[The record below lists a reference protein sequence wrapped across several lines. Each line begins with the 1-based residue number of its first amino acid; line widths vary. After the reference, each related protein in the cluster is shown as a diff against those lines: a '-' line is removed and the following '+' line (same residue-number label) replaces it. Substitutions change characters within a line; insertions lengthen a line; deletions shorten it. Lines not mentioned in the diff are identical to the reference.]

1 MLLARS
7 EWHVGQQNPFSV
19 TIESEEFAMSQA
31 VQGMKRAVRGNLN
44 PLDEVEAKLRDNI
57 FGQER
62 AIESVIRVLNRA
74 RFGFSAGNSR
84 RPRATLLFLGPTG
97 VGKTATARYLA
108 QLLRPDGEAFLK
120 IDCSLFSQGH
130 EVSALIGAPPS
141 YVGRDQKPLLN
152 PEIIEQE
159 NSVVLFDEIEKG
171 QPELWNLLLQVMEDG
186 EILLLNG
193 GRRVSFQNSIVVLTT
208 NVGAKEMVDFL
219 DRRTI
224 GFRASTNEVEST
236 GQDIFK
242 IGFEA
247 LQRVFQP
254 EWINRIDEIVA
265 FRPLSS
271 VVLRQVL
278 DRMLKESNEQY
289 MRHGISVTLTPEA
302 KEYLLQKGFEP
313 RFGARPLRQQL
324 LKNIDAPL
332 ADLIASGGIPQ
343 GSRVVVAATGV
354 DRHGAALEF
363 LYEDAPELL
372 RVAEDLRAAEV
383 GRLSTGP
390 GGDGPQQP
398 NVGLSTERPAG
409 LMENAAGPISRGPR
423 VTPRR
428 NIEGGRNNRS

>member
-1 MLLARS
+1 MTERLSGMTR
-7 EWHVGQQNPFSV
+7 
-19 TIESEEFAMSQA
+19 AM
-31 VQGMKRAVRGNLN
+31 RGDQN
-44 PLDEVEAKLRDNI
+44 PLDSVERRLRDQI

-62 AIESVIRVLNRA
+62 AIEAVVRVLNRA
-74 RFGFSAGNSR
+74 RFGFSAGNPR

-97 VGKTATARYLA
+97 VGKTATARALA

-130 EVSALIGAPPS
+130 EVSALVGAPPS

-193 GRRVSFQNSIVVLTT
+193 GRRVSFQSSIVIFTT

-224 GFRASTNEVEST
+224 GFRTPHQDVEST
-236 GQDIFK
+236 GQTIYQ
-242 IGFEA
+242 IGFES
-247 LQRVFQP
+247 LQKVFQP
-254 EWINRIDEIVA
+254 EWINRLDEIIA

-271 VVLRQVL
+271 DVLRSVL
-278 DRMLKESNEQY
+278 EHMVQESNEQY
-289 MRHGISVTLTPEA
+289 LRHGIKVELAPEA
-302 KEYLLQKGFEP
+302 KEYVLTKGFDS

-324 LKNIDAPL
+324 LKHIDAPL
-332 ADLIASGGIPQ
+332 ADLLASGGIPQ
-343 GSRVVVAATGV
+343 GSHVLVTYTGI
-354 DRHGAALEF
+354 DRHGEALDF
-363 LYEDAPELL
+363 YHQAAPELL
-372 RVAEDLRAAEV
+372 RQAEELRAQEV
-383 GRLSTGP
+383 GRVAVKE
-390 GGDGPQQP
+390 GDGPQP
-398 NVGLSTERPAG
+398 PSVSLTSERS
-409 LMENAAGPISRGPR
+409 NAAEGGTSPFGARGPR

-428 NIEGGRNNRS
+428 GEGR

>member
-1 MLLARS
+1 MT
-7 EWHVGQQNPFSV
+7 EH
-19 TIESEEFAMSQA
+19 M
-31 VQGMKRAVRGNLN
+31 QGMRRAVRGVQN
-44 PLDEVEAKLRDNI
+44 PLDSVEHRLRDQI

-62 AIESVIRVLNRA
+62 AIESVVRVLNRA
-74 RFGFSAGNSR
+74 RFGFSAGNPR

-97 VGKTATARYLA
+97 VGKTATARALA

-130 EVSALIGAPPS
+130 EVSALVGAPPS

-193 GRRVSFQNSIVVLTT
+193 GRRVSVQSSIVIFTT

-224 GFRASTNEVEST
+224 GFRTPHQDVEAT
-236 GQDIFK
+236 GQQIYQ
-242 IGFEA
+242 IGFEQ

-254 EWINRIDEIVA
+254 EWINRLDEIIA

-271 VVLRQVL
+271 DVLRSVL
-278 DRMLKESNEQY
+278 DHMIFESNEQY
-289 MRHGISVTLTPEA
+289 LRHGIKVELTTPA
-302 KEYLLQKGFEP
+302 KEYLLTKGFDS

-324 LKNIDAPL
+324 LKLIDAPL
-332 ADLIASGGIPQ
+332 ADMIASGGIPL
-343 GSRVVVAATGV
+343 GSRVLVEYTGV
-354 DRHGAALEF
+354 DRHGEALEF
-363 LYEDAPELL
+363 FFEAAPELL
-372 RVAEDLRAAEV
+372 RQAEELRAQEV
-383 GRLSTGP
+383 GRIMVKEH
-390 GGDGPQQP
+390 DGPQP
-398 NVGLSTERPAG
+398 PSISLSSDRS
-409 LMENAAGPISRGPR
+409 NAAEGGLGPFGIRGPR
-423 VTPRR
+423 ITPRR
-428 NIEGGRNNRS
+428 NEGR

>member
-1 MLLARS
+1 MTEQLR
-7 EWHVGQQNPFSV
+7 
-19 TIESEEFAMSQA
+19 
-31 VQGMKRAVRGNLN
+31 GMTRAVRGEQN
-44 PLDEVEAKLRDNI
+44 PLDTVERRLRDQV

-62 AIESVIRVLNRA
+62 AIESVVRVLNRA
-74 RFGFSAGNSR
+74 RFGFSAGNPR

-97 VGKTATARYLA
+97 VGKTATARALA

-130 EVSALIGAPPS
+130 EVSALVGAPPS

-193 GRRVSFQNSIVVLTT
+193 GRRVSFQSSIVIFTT

-224 GFRASTNEVEST
+224 GFRTPHQDVEAT
-236 GQDIFK
+236 GQQIYQ
-242 IGFEA
+242 IGFEQ

-254 EWINRIDEIVA
+254 EWINRLDEIVA

-271 VVLRQVL
+271 DVLRSVL
-278 DRMLKESNEQY
+278 DHMVFESNEQY
-289 MRHGISVTLTPEA
+289 LRHGIKIDLAPEA
-302 KEYLLQKGFEP
+302 KEYLLTKGFDS

-324 LKNIDAPL
+324 LKYIDAPL
-332 ADLIASGGIPQ
+332 ADLLASGGIPL
-343 GSRVVVAATGV
+343 GSNVLVAYTGI
-354 DRHGAALEF
+354 DRHGEALEF
-363 LYEDAPELL
+363 YHESAPELL
-372 RVAEDLRAAEV
+372 RQAEELRAQEV
-383 GRLSTGP
+383 GRVAVKE
-390 GGDGPQQP
+390 GDGPQP
-398 NVGLSTERPAG
+398 PSISLSSERSNSAEGGVGPFGA
-409 LMENAAGPISRGPR
+409 RGPR
-423 VTPRR
+423 INPRR
-428 NIEGGRNNRS
+428 NEGSR